1 MPGGGLAWG
10 RLHEIYSAEPEDAA
24 AAAGLAAC
32 MAIAA
37 CGNGGPIVWLR
48 SGRGEAGG
56 ETIQGAGWA
65 ELGGT
70 PEACLFVRADE
81 SLALLRAGVDAVRG
95 CGAGVV
101 VIESRGR
108 MSELDLTAS
117 RRLSLATEKSGTL
130 LLLLRSHAAPVPSS
144 AETRWG
150 VAAAPSRALPGRAPG
165 MPTFDI
171 ELLRHRSAPA
181 GGRWRLEWNRDRRL
195 FRNAALPGAVV
206 PVPVRGA
213 AADGTGLPHDARRA
227 A

>member
-1 MPGGGLAWG
+1 MSDGGLASG

-24 AAAGLAAC
+24 AAAGLTAC

-37 CGNGGPIVWLR
+37 SGNARPVVWLR
-48 SGRGEAGG
+48 SGRNGAAC
-56 ETIQGAGWA
+56 ETIQGTGWA
-65 ELGGT
+65 ELGGA
-70 PEACLFVRADE
+70 PEMCLFVQADD
-81 SLALLRAGVDAVRG
+81 SIALLRASVDAVRG

-108 MSELDLTAS
+108 MPELDLTAS
-117 RRLSLATEKSGTL
+117 RRLSLAAEKSGAL
-130 LLLLRSHAAPVPSS
+130 LLLLRSHADPVPSS
-144 AETRWG
+144 AETRWSA
-150 VAAAPSRALPGRAPG
+150 AAAPSQALPGKAPG

-195 FRNAALPGAVV
+195 FRNTALPGAVV
-206 PVPVRGA
+206 PVPVRRK
-213 AADGTGLPHDARRA
+213 AADGAGLPHDARRA